1 MSYLALKNLHVLCVL
16 LSATGFVLRGWGRL
30 HHASWMSQP
39 WVRVW
44 PHVVD
49 SVLLLSAVALAV
61 WSGQY
66 PGQQAWLSAKVL
78 GLLLYIALGRWA
90 LRGAQRRS
98 SQMLA
103 LLLAL
108 SVLAYMASVAVYKS
122 PTWML

>member
-1 MSYLALKNLHVLCVL
+1 MSYLAVKNLHILCVL
-16 LSATGFVLRGWGRL
+16 LSAMGFALRGWGRIC
-30 HHASWMSQP
+30 HADWMGRT

-49 SVLLLSAVALAV
+49 SVLLLSAVVLAV

-78 GLLLYIALGRWA
+78 GLLLYIALGHWA

-98 SQMLA
+98 SQILA
-103 LLLAL
+103 VFLAL